1 MDPKQPWW
9 LAALIAV
16 AALLAIGG
24 AIFVTLMIT
33 DGIRQGTVVWAWQ
46 SPAPPVPATVVHR

>member
-16 AALLAIGG
+16 TALLAIGG
-24 AIFVTLMIT
+24 AIFVTLTIT
-33 DGIRQGTVVWAWQ
+33 GGIRQGTVVWALEG
-46 SPAPPVPATVVHR
+46 SAEPVATVE